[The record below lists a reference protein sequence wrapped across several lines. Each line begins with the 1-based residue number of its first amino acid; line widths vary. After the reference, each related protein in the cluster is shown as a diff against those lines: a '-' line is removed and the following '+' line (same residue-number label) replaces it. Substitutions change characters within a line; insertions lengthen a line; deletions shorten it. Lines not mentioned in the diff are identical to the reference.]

1 MQDQKQVADMECEDE
16 CTSGTRN
23 HYFLGKRMKPKSFRV
38 EQDYQIAR
46 RHLINRAVHG
56 WGVVYGFAVDPAAG
70 APGKLQTGQGLAL
83 DRAGREL
90 VQTGLRTLSL
100 ADLYL
105 SPQDRKKAE
114 STPRPA
120 QVEGDTPQQ
129 ETCWLL
135 RVHYAEKRE
144 APVRVS
150 DPCHCERDEWDY
162 VCETVWYSLV
172 PQDCADCMKFAE
184 PCALCCECPEKDAH
198 RPDAVDRG
206 PHRCL
211 CDHLTQLHPGSSQDT
226 LCEIKPGLRVDLYNG
241 VPLACVTLKWDD
253 CNQIGFDQVRD
264 ACAPRRLVKRND
276 LLFDLI
282 RGCDLT
288 RISAI
293 SWADWHRL
301 PRSSGVP
308 WGDFTSRFNVG
319 DKPGQTNFTVTFSG
333 PVQPDTLTADCFAMT
348 IVIPEERSGWG
359 NMMRV
364 PITTIDIGEV
374 DGKARSATL
383 VVDQAWVT
391 DEVKA
396 RRSAFHDGPV
406 LVEIEVRGD
415 FILDDCGQAVDA
427 NAVGLL
433 PPRLNERPTGNG
445 TPGGSFLSAF
455 WVAQKPDDY
464 PPNSSAT

>member
-1 MQDQKQVADMECEDE
+1 MHDQKHIAEMNCEEE

-23 HYFLGKRMKPKSFRV
+23 HYFLGKRMKPKSFQV

-56 WGVVYGFAVDPAAG
+56 WGVVYGFALEAAAG

-83 DRAGREL
+83 DRSGREL
-90 VQTGLRTLSL
+90 VQTAPRTLSL

-120 QVEGDTPQQ
+120 QGEGDTPQQ
-129 ETCWLL
+129 DTCWLL

-162 VCETVWYSLV
+162 VCETVWYSLQ
-172 PQDCADCMKFAE
+172 PQDCAECMQFAE
-184 PCALCCECPEKDAH
+184 PCALCCDCPEECAH

-211 CDHLTQLHPGSSQDT
+211 CDHLTQLHPGSSQDM

-253 CNQIGFDQVRD
+253 CNQIGIDQVLD

-288 RISAI
+288 RISEI
-293 SWADWHRL
+293 SWADWHRRTDL
-301 PRSSGVP
+301 IE
-308 WGDFTSRFNVG
+308 WAQFAAYFNP
-319 DKPGQTNFTVTFSG
+319 PGGPTKFKVAFSG
-333 PVQPDTLTADCFAMT
+333 PVQRETLGIDCFAMT
-348 IVIPEERSGWG
+348 VIVLDERSGWG

-364 PITTIDIGEV
+364 PITAIDIGEV

-383 VVDQAWVT
+383 AVDQAWVA
-391 DEVKA
+391 DEVNGHH
-396 RRSAFHDGPV
+396 SAFHDGPL

-427 NAVGLL
+427 NAVGIR
-433 PPRLNERPTGNG
+433 PPRANERPTGNG
-445 TPGGSFLSAF
+445 TPGGSFLSTF
-455 WVAQKPDDY
+455 RVGQKPSGY
-464 PPNSSAT
+464 PPSSSAT